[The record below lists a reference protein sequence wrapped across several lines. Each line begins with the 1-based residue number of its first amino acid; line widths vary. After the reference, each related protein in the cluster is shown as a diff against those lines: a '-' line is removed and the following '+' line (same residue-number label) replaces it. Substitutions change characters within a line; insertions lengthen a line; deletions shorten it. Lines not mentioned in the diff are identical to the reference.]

1 MDDCA
6 LIKRLIQDGRL
17 EAVLAAYGFEIQ
29 TNMTME
35 GPLDSQAGAAM
46 PGRIN
51 SSPTTEGK
59 ERVPQGR
66 HLFDYGRSTASNL
79 AALPNA
85 QEEIVNQHG
94 QSLQA
99 PRFSYQHAPSLGSST
114 SAFPATPVEP
124 ASGFYNQ
131 HGRLSRAP
139 ASGSQHAPA
148 FGPAAPDPPMV
159 SFGTA
164 YSVTS
169 IAGVQVVDYEK
180 TMTKLFAPGAKPT
193 TTKPM
198 FSCQGGRMPSLDRHS
213 QRMPEDS
220 SPFQPRQGPWP
231 SSASTPPTIAIPKL
245 SRSAE
250 DGNDDATATA
260 TSPPHEAAP
269 SDVQVQ
275 PQATLQPQQQGDTP
289 SLTLTCAATKMPIT
303 SNLTEATAAK
313 PPAVTSCQPQSNDFS
328 SVNEEALMPSV
339 TDLPVTTDQVTSD
352 IAAIHIASAPAP
364 NSNGDVNSR
373 TSRKPVYEEE
383 VERSTAMNKVQVQHD
398 DCDTMS
404 PIQAHASGTNAAIK
418 SISEPPDISVPM
430 RRKVQGGIAEKLA
443 TASLSTT
450 TAIFQVPSEMMS
462 SAPYP
467 GAQGPLHDE
476 PRPPDTPTTDD
487 VAWPSTGG
495 VRPARNQAL
504 AVDLNYYDVL
514 PQPKDVCEVDIIDG
528 LRQRLSAYDTDI
540 SSVGLSTFH
549 SSSAALPSPPCPG
562 PQGPLHDE
570 PRPPDAPTTDYVA
583 WPSTGGVRPAR
594 NQALAVDLNYYD
606 MSQRHN
612 DVYEVGITDGL
623 RELLSAYEKE
633 ANSVGLSA
641 PYSSCA
647 TSRSTTNFKVLESS
661 FHATS
666 STSHDILKET
676 YSRDTTEVLDWLSDK
691 ASHAILTDICLN
703 YQGPKPLQGAD
714 IPSTSPDQLE
724 DALSL
729 VTTSDLN
736 IDLLQEATKQQR
748 PVDERRASALK
759 EDHDFQRKSSM
770 RDKVPKTLIRA
781 VGCAWGECSGFSTLR
796 PALRNPR
803 PFDAPLR
810 AILLQN

>member
-514 PQPKDVCEVDIIDG
+514 PQPKDVCEV
-528 LRQRLSAYDTDI
+528 
-540 SSVGLSTFH
+540 
-549 SSSAALPSPPCPG
+549 
-562 PQGPLHDE
+562 
-570 PRPPDAPTTDYVA
+570 
-583 WPSTGGVRPAR
+583 
-594 NQALAVDLNYYD
+594 
-606 MSQRHN
+606 
-612 DVYEVGITDGL
+612 GITDGL